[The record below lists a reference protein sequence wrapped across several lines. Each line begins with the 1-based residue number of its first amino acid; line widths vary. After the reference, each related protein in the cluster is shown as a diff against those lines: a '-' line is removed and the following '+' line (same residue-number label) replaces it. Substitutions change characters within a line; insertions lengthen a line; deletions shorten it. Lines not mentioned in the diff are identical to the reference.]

1 MNAPKVRAFNFCPA
15 LQLQGRTFSF
25 CSISERKKR
34 TSNSKSFC
42 RRCCRIIRRKEYNIY
57 LYSFILYVYI
67 TFVISIRAREENPI
81 GDIICAEFSS
91 FEKPLRVGCS
101 KSRNN
106 PMLKLRDFGLV
117 KLLAFNA

>member
-15 LQLQGRTFSF
+15 LQLQGRAFSF
-25 CSISERKKR
+25 CICSTIKKI

-81 GDIICAEFSS
+81 GDIICVEFSS
-91 FEKPLRVGCS
+91 FEKPLRG
-101 KSRNN
+101 
-106 PMLKLRDFGLV
+106 F
-117 KLLAFNA
+117 

>member
-1 MNAPKVRAFNFCPA
+1 MNAPKARAFNLGPA

-25 CSISERKKR
+25 CICSTIKERA
-34 TSNSKSFC
+34 SNSKSFC

-81 GDIICAEFSS
+81 GDII
-91 FEKPLRVGCS
+91 
-101 KSRNN
+101 
-106 PMLKLRDFGLV
+106 
-117 KLLAFNA
+117 